1 MADSKWAM
9 NTEDTLV
16 ALCKREMTLQY
27 KSTYSSLVITQDEEA
42 DGTPKFPT
50 FLVRQVSFSEEGRD
64 IEGNKINAIRPTYQ
78 VTITYK
84 GDRSKLVDMATAA
97 VLFYK
102 SKRFS
107 VSNAAY
113 SISNNIRTAVF
124 RATRVIGS
132 GDRLN

>member
-1 MADSKWAM
+1 MATEAWAM
-9 NTEDTLV
+9 KIEDTLFN
-16 ALCKREMTLQY
+16 LFKHEMNLKY
-27 KSTYSSLVITQDEEA
+27 KSTYSSITITQDEEM
-42 DGTPKFPT
+42 DGTAKFPT

-107 VSNAAY
+107 VSNVAY

>member
-1 MADSKWAM
+1 MADSAWAM
-9 NTEDTLV
+9 KTEDTLFT
-16 ALCKREMTLQY
+16 LFKREMTLQY

-50 FLVRQVSFSEEGRD
+50 FLVRQVSFLEEGQD
-64 IEGNKINAIRPTYQ
+64 VEGNTINAIRPTYQ
-78 VTITYK
+78 VTITFK
-84 GDRSKLVDMATAA
+84 GKRDELVDMATAA

-107 VSNAAY
+107 VSNVVY
-113 SISNNIRTAVF
+113 TRSNKIRTATF

-132 GDRLN
+132 GDRFN

>member
-1 MADSKWAM
+1 MANEAWAM
-9 NTEDTLV
+9 KTEDTLFT
-16 ALCKREMTLQY
+16 LFKREMTLQY

-50 FLVRQVSFSEEGRD
+50 FLVRQVSFLEEGQD
-64 IEGNKINAIRPTYQ
+64 VEGNTINAIRPTYQ
-78 VTITYK
+78 VTITFK
-84 GDRSKLVDMATAA
+84 GKRDELVDMATAA

-107 VSNAAY
+107 VSNVVY
-113 SISNNIRTAVF
+113 TISNKIRTATF

-132 GDRLN
+132 GDRFN